1 MCQRWFLRRSLE
13 AGFGIFKTKNTGFK
27 PPVNTPTKQLIDK
40 LILQECTLPW
50 LKFLI
55 VTRHDPVRST
65 LKNVQFFHV
74 FGDFW
79 NYLGSTRAATNNG
92 NFFVFIVVAV
102 VPVVCMERLAFKI
115 ILALKVRNNRCA
127 QWTRGINNKLA
138 LVNFAVIEVDV
149 PTADVILP
157 FNFSNVTTRVRA
169 LTQVVFA
176 DDKLGVLVQLF
187 LIGEHLRPRVR
198 LMRNGIQR

>member
-1 MCQRWFLRRSLE
+1 M
-13 AGFGIFKTKNTGFK
+13 
-27 PPVNTPTKQLIDK
+27 
-40 LILQECTLPW
+40 
-50 LKFLI
+50 
-55 VTRHDPVRST
+55 
-65 LKNVQFFHV
+65 QFFHV

-79 NYLGSTRAATNNG
+79 NYLGCTRAATNNG

-102 VPVVCMERLAFKI
+102 VPVVGVERLTFKV
-115 ILALKVRNNRCA
+115 ILTLKVRNNRCA

-138 LVNFAVIEVDV
+138 LVNFAVIEVDM

-157 FNFSNVTTRVRA
+157 LNFSNVTTRVRA
-169 LTQVVFA
+169 LTQVVFT
-176 DDKLGVLVQLF
+176 DNELCVLVQFF